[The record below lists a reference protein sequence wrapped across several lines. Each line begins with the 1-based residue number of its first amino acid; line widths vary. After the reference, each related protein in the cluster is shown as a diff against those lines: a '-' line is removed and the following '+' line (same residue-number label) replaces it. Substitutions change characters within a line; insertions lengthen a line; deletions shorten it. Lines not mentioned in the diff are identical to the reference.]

1 MSLSIKITEENYRR
15 LSSLS
20 GKLREKYQ
28 KPASINDAI
37 SFLYERKKISELAGT
52 WKMSDEEVKE
62 TMGDLKRGW
71 SKWKAKSA

>member
-1 MSLSIKITEENYRR
+1 MSLSIKISEDKYRR

-20 GKLREKYQ
+20 GKLREKFR
-28 KPASINDAI
+28 KPVSINDAI
-37 SFLYERKKISELAGT
+37 SFLYERKKISDLAGT